1 MARID
6 DLLLRVSDAQLRAEL
21 TSAIA
26 EVRKTKD
33 FGLVFE
39 SHLPETCRL
48 PSHPIRRGIKVTE
61 RAKNE
66 DSLYLVATV
75 NGSTAKLVPL
85 RDADGVAVPAEDQT
99 PIELSLTE
107 LVVVAEFGDPV
118 YPGLRSVGSVRRGGD
133 KPTHVVINGENHHAL
148 EALRFTHA
156 GKVDCI
162 YLDPPYNAGRR
173 DWKYNNNYVDE
184 ADIYRHSKW
193 LAFMERRL
201 KLAKRLLNP
210 EKSVLIVTIDE
221 KEYLRLGLLLEQLFE
236 GAYIEMVTSVISA
249 KGAYRR
255 GHFSRV
261 EEHIFFVSIGSAT
274 ICPWISNMLPAYKEL
289 EEASDEGEDGASD
302 GDTEPDELAPQ
313 PIEWLG
319 LRRREPSSVRG
330 SRPNQFYAI
339 FVDEQD
345 GTLHSIGDPI
355 DDDIDR
361 KTVKV
366 PKGAVALWPL
376 KPDGT
381 EMLWGLTPDVL
392 RRNWGEG
399 WARVNNWK
407 SATKKGTVQYLPSG
421 TLDRIHTGAIT
432 ITGRASDGSVEG
444 YVTPEITQGVTPKR
458 VWHVASHNAETGGTN
473 IVSALV
479 PGRRFPYPKSLY
491 AVEDTV
497 RFVVGNNPV
506 AVVLDFFGGSGTTA
520 HAVMRL
526 NRQDQGTR
534 QSILVT
540 NNEVSERE
548 AARLI
553 AEGFGPGDPEW
564 ESTGIFQHVTRPRIE
579 AAVTGITHRGSPAR
593 RQYKYVDEFP
603 LSEGFE
609 ENVQFFELTYQDAAS
624 VELDLAF
631 EAVAPLLWL
640 RAGAR
645 GSAITSHTDGGFAWA
660 DSYGVLWDTDRWRGF
675 VSAASDAATTAFI
688 VTDSATAFAAVVS
701 ELPAGIEPVRLYENY
716 LTTFAI
722 NQVDPD

>member
-6 DLLLRVSDAQLRAEL
+6 DLLLRVSDSQLRAEL
-21 TSAIA
+21 TSAVA
-26 EVRKTKD
+26 EVRRTKD

-39 SHLPETCRL
+39 SHLPETGRL
-48 PSHPIRRGIKVTE
+48 PSHPVRRGVKVTE

-66 DSLYLVATV
+66 DSLYLVASI
-75 NGSTAKLVPL
+75 NGPTAKLVPL
-85 RDADGVAVPAEDQT
+85 RDADGIAIPAEDQT
-99 PIELSLTE
+99 PVELSLAE
-107 LVVVAEFGDPV
+107 LVVVAEFGDPI

-133 KPTHVVINGENHHAL
+133 KPAHVVINGENHHAL

-236 GAYIEMVTSVISA
+236 GAYIEMVTSIISA

-261 EEHIFFVSIGSAT
+261 EEHIFFVSIGDAAVR
-274 ICPWISNMLPAYKEL
+274 PWVSNMLPSYRGVEDA
-289 EEASDEGEDGASD
+289 EEEEDAAAD
-302 GDTEPDELAPQ
+302 DDLDPDEIVPE

-339 FVDEQD
+339 FVNEQD
-345 GTLHSIGDPI
+345 GTLHSISHPI
-355 DDDIDR
+355 DDDVDR
-361 KTVKV
+361 ETVEV
-366 PKGAVALWPL
+366 PEGTVALWPL
-376 KPDGT
+376 KPDGA

-392 RRNWGEG
+392 RRNWAEG

-407 SATKKGTVQYLPSG
+407 PATKKGTVQYLPGG
-421 TLDRIHTGAIT
+421 TIDRVRSGAIT
-432 ITGRASDGSVEG
+432 ITGRASNGSVEG
-444 YVTPEITQGVTPKR
+444 YVTPDITQGVTPKR
-458 VWHVASHNAETGGTN
+458 VWHLASHNAETGGTN

-497 RFVVGNNPV
+497 RFVVGDKPD
-506 AVVLDFFGGSGTTA
+506 AVVLDFFGGSGTTV

-526 NRQDQGTR
+526 NRQDQGSR

-548 AARLI
+548 AARLT
-553 AEGFGPGDPEW
+553 ADGFGPGDPEW
-564 ESTGIFQHVTRPRIE
+564 ETIGIFQHVTRPRIE
-579 AAVTGITHRGSPAR
+579 AAVTGMTHRGTPAR
-593 RQYKYVDEFP
+593 RKYNYVDEFA

-609 ENVQFFELTYQDAAS
+609 ENVDFFELTYQDAAAI
-624 VELDLAF
+624 ELDLAF
-631 EAVAPLLWL
+631 EAIAPLLWL
-640 RAGAR
+640 RAGAQ
-645 GSAITSHTDGGFAWA
+645 GSMITSHSETGFAWT
-660 DSYGVLWDTDRWRGF
+660 DRYGVLWDTDRWRAF
-675 VSAASDAATTAFI
+675 ISAAPDAATTAFI
-688 VTDSATAFAAVVS
+688 VTDSATAFTSVVS

-722 NQVDPD
+722 NQVEPD